1 MKRYKTWQLVVLA
14 KINSSFNGYLE
25 MRVIDQAE
33 RKTIAIKGMT
43 PQSIYFR
50 LILLSKAA
58 LKVLCFLVGPFR
70 RAAAAS
76 SRSYTF
82 RFCVSCSLFA

>member
-14 KINSSFNGYLE
+14 KISSSFNGCLE

-50 LILLSKAA
+50 LILLSKGSFESA
-58 LKVLCFLVGPFR
+58 LLFSGALRESSCT
-70 RAAAAS
+70 S
-76 SRSYTF
+76 SRSCTF
-82 RFCVSCSLFA
+82 RFCVSCSLFT